1 MRSEAFADCGIE
13 ELVEVTLPAYTS
25 TEDGKHVPAFVAT
38 LVATPKRGS
47 QPHMKLDAAHLDWL
61 RQAVHGFAVELQD
74 HEVEVA
80 AEDLPDIEQPNVRWF
95 KRKGRSAAMCCTYWD
110 GEKWRRKANIPQL
123 IGHVEYDTE
132 ITRTTAA
139 IVQNFYDEHHIED
152 ANNEGA

>member
-38 LVATPKRGS
+38 MVATPMRKS
-47 QPHMKLDAAHLDWL
+47 QLHMKLDAAHLDWL

-95 KRKGRSAAMCCTYWD
+95 KRKGRPPTMLHVLGWGGSGGDKQRSRSSADLRSATS
-110 GEKWRRKANIPQL
+110 KSHN
-123 IGHVEYDTE
+123 
-132 ITRTTAA
+132 
-139 IVQNFYDEHHIED
+139 
-152 ANNEGA
+152 